1 MVKINGKEEDAVGKT
16 VKEFL
21 LEANYSLSRVAVE
34 LNGAI
39 LPKADYDRKFA
50 DGDIVEIVGFVGGG

>member
-1 MVKINGKEEDAVGKT
+1 MVKINGKEQNAAGKT

-34 LNGAI
+34 INGAI
-39 LPKADYDRKFA
+39 LPKAEYDKTLT